1 MHDVRQEQLTVWLAE
16 KHKSNQVTLQPLTG
30 DAGFRRYFRFQLN
43 EQSFIAVDSPAQYCN
58 NKAFVQMSQRL
69 AQANVLQPDIFYH
82 DTENG
87 FFCLMDLGDTL
98 LADVL
103 SPETVIE
110 YYQRAIDLLPVIAML
125 PQQNLPR
132 YDADFVRMELDIFTQ
147 WLLKEHLDITLSPE
161 EHQSLATCFDCL
173 VDNALAQ
180 PQVVMHRDFHS
191 RNLMCYQQQ
200 LAVIDF
206 QDAVIGPV
214 TYDVVSLLRDCYVKW
229 PDDVVEQALKYFIVH
244 YGKQLAGENI
254 STAQWHRWFDLMGI
268 QRHVKAAGIFARL
281 KHRDNK
287 PSYVKDIPLTLHYIV
302 DVCQHYPE
310 LASLKQLVVDK
321 VLPLVEHKEVK

>member
-1 MHDVRQEQLTVWLAE
+1 MHDVRHDQLTDWLAE

-43 EQSFIAVDSPAQYCN
+43 EQSFIAVDSPTQYCN
-58 NKAFVQMSQRL
+58 NKAFVQMSKRL
-69 AQANVLQPDIFYH
+69 VQADILQPEIFYH
-82 DTENG
+82 DNEKG
-87 FFCLMDLGDTL
+87 FFCLMDLGDIL

-103 SPETVIE
+103 SPDTVIE

-125 PQQNLPR
+125 PQENLPH

-161 EHQSLATCFDCL
+161 ERQSLATCFDCL
-173 VDNALAQ
+173 IDNVLAQ

-229 PDDVVEQALKYFIVH
+229 SDDVVEQALKYFIAH
-244 YGKQLAGENI
+244 YGKQLTGENI
-254 STAQWHRWFDLMGI
+254 STAQWRRWFDLMGI

-281 KHRDNK
+281 KHRDGK

-310 LASLKQLVVDK
+310 LASLKQLVIDK
-321 VLPLVEHKEVK
+321 VLPLVEHKEAK